1 MKPLKEPPQYHTF
14 DLKLYWR
21 VLGYARP
28 YWFRLTLGVLAGLLV
43 GGSLFFALMMIPRMA
58 VVVDPVTPE
67 EEKAEVRTSTG
78 DRQLD
83 NLLSQLRHYAAEYR
97 LPLRVEGRTIR
108 LTWPKEYAFE
118 VADANGRF
126 AWQLL
131 AVYACGFVL
140 AWVLFAMSALQDM
153 TEGVL

>member
-58 VVVDPVTPE
+58 VVVDPVSPE

-83 NLLSQLRHYAAEYR
+83 QLLSQLRHYAAEYR
-97 LPLRVEGRTIR
+97 LPLRVMPRQR
-108 LTWPKEYAFE
+108 SKQRSRAF
-118 VADANGRF
+118 
-126 AWQLL
+126 
-131 AVYACGFVL
+131 
-140 AWVLFAMSALQDM
+140 
-153 TEGVL
+153 